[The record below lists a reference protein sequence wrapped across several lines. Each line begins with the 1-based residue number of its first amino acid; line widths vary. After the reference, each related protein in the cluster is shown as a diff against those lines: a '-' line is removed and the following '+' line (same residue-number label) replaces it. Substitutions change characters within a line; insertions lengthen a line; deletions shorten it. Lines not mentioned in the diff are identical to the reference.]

1 MEELNR
7 FEVRQALTKPLTYK
21 PSYTV
26 AEKRI
31 FAWSI
36 VWEGTITILNRKP
49 KKSNTVQ
56 YQPTI
61 ELANTEIQTLE
72 TFHTKIAK
80 IGRIG
85 KLEETTQH
93 RKPAKRWRESS
104 LEGVAFLLE
113 KIAPHIKS
121 KRKRK
126 VAYLV
131 LEFCRSRIDK
141 NEKASR
147 EHKRVE
153 PYSQREHDIV
163 KEVSKLNERGLSE
176 K

>member
-1 MEELNR
+1 MPEKLNELELIR
-7 FEVRQALTKPLTYK
+7 AITKPLTYK
-21 PSYTV
+21 PSYNV

-36 VWEGTITILNRKP
+36 VWEGSISITQHTYPNRV
-49 KKSNTVQ
+49 T

-61 ELANTEIQTLE
+61 ELRNTEFATLE

-80 IGRIG
+80 LGTISKIKYG
-85 KLEETTQH
+85 KPKDKPTKAWEVKSLEE
-93 RKPAKRWRESS
+93 
-104 LEGVAFLLE
+104 VAFLLE
-113 KIAPHIKS
+113 KVAPHIKS
-121 KRKRK
+121 KRKSK

-131 LEFCRSRIDK
+131 LEFCRSRIK
-141 NEKASR
+141 KWEKATR

-163 KEVSKLNERGLSE
+163 KQVSKLNERGR
-176 K
+176 KQ